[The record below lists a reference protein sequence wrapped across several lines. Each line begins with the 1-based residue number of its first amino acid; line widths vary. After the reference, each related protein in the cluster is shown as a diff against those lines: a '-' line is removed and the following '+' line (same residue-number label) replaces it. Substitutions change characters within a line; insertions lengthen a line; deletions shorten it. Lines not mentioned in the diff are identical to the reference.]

1 MLEQTVRR
9 TALVL
14 IGCLLLPSCA
24 HFTQSGRQQAAYAK
38 YVRKQSHNR
47 VRQQTKFKKTRMP
60 TAPMPSD
67 PTITARAS
75 GSPQSVSSGQ
85 SQGESQGE
93 SQ

>member
-9 TALVL
+9 TSLVL

-24 HFTQSGRQQAAYAK
+24 HFTQSGRQQLAYAK

-67 PTITARAS
+67 PTVTS
-75 GSPQSVSSGQ
+75 GTSESPQSVTSGQSQ
-85 SQGESQGE
+85 SQGESQ
-93 SQ
+93 